1 MKLNR
6 TDRIRSARVSESSPV
21 SAHSGKRETGPEAVL
36 NPERAASGN
45 FMKFTLIELLVVI
58 AIIAILAGML
68 LPSLNLAREKARQTS
83 CISSERQVAFGFLQY
98 LDDFQGTFPPN
109 QALTVDPVTNN
120 RELWPGTL
128 YDSGYVKNTRLY
140 TCPSR
145 TSTDPYR
152 LRLFD
157 NYKKHRTDAAFG
169 AVDIGYNGL
178 HLGSNTRNPTT
189 TGPAKIVMIKNPSKK
204 ILTGESAAVNR
215 TIGSPHLT
223 DYYSTSASIVWAM
236 HRNTTATARVDG
248 HVQVLTGPSMG
259 ETWAVWAYASKDGLN
274 GCWTRD

>member
-6 TDRIRSARVSESSPV
+6 TDRNRPARASGFSPRSAQ
-21 SAHSGKRETGPEAVL
+21 SGKIESASGIVSNRESPETGNLL
-36 NPERAASGN
+36 N
-45 FMKFTLIELLVVI
+45 FTLIELLVVI
-58 AIIAILAGML
+58 AIIAILASML

-83 CISSERQVAFGFLQY
+83 CVSSERQVAFGFLQY

-109 QALTVDPVTNN
+109 QAATVDPVTNN

-145 TSTDPYR
+145 TSTDQYR

-215 TIGSPHLT
+215 TVGSPHLT